1 MSPKKKRSESRTE
14 SSDRNRSG
22 VGAQGSGKGGARFTV
37 HGSRKGR
44 HPRQASASGRRS
56 PGKRPDLK
64 VEIAGIPLKN
74 PVMTASGTF
83 GYGNEFTPFF
93 DLNALGAI
101 IVKTLTMHPR
111 PGNAPPRIAETPGG
125 MLNSIGLQNVGID
138 GFLKHKL
145 PFLRTLATPLFVNIA
160 GKSVEEFADLAKRL
174 SDAEGVAGIEPNIS
188 CPNVAGGLDCGTD
201 PRLTYEVV
209 RSIRQ
214 ASPLPVIPKLSPNVT
229 DVTVIARAAADAGAD
244 ALSLI
249 NTIVGMV
256 IDLRSRR
263 PKLPGATGGLSGPAI
278 RPIAVR
284 MVWEVAQA
292 VKIPVIGIGGIMT
305 GDDAVEFLL
314 AGATAVQVGTA
325 NFLDPLAPMKVLTGI
340 EAYLIRHK
348 IDSVTQLIGAALP
361 HQKS

>member
-1 MSPKKKRSESRTE
+1 M
-14 SSDRNRSG
+14 G
-22 VGAQGSGKGGARFTV
+22 
-37 HGSRKGR
+37 
-44 HPRQASASGRRS
+44 
-56 PGKRPDLK
+56 

-83 GYGNEFTPFF
+83 GYGDEFSSFF

-101 IVKTLTMHPR
+101 IVKTVTMHPR

-138 GFLKHKL
+138 LFLKQKL
-145 PFLRTLATPLFVNIA
+145 PFLRTLTTPLLVNIA

-174 SDAEGVAGIEPNIS
+174 SDAEGVAGIEVNIS
-188 CPNVAGGLDCGTD
+188 CPNVAGGLDFGTD

-209 RSIRQ
+209 RSVRQ
-214 ASPLPVIPKLSPNVT
+214 ATPLPVIPKLSPNVT

-256 IDLRSRR
+256 IDLDSRR

-278 RPIAVR
+278 RPVAVR
-284 MVWEVAQA
+284 MVWEVAQV
-292 VKIPVIGIGGIMT
+292 VKTPIIGIGGIMT
-305 GDDAVEFLL
+305 GNDAVEFLL

-325 NFLDPLAPMKVLTGI
+325 NFLDPLAPMKVLAGI
-340 EAYLIRHK
+340 ESYLTLHRFA
-348 IDSVTQLIGAALP
+348 DVTQLVGAAIP
-361 HQKS
+361 SETRQKSNVHSPRPKAK

>member
-1 MSPKKKRSESRTE
+1 MSTKKKR
-14 SSDRNRSG
+14 
-22 VGAQGSGKGGARFTV
+22 QL
-37 HGSRKGR
+37 
-44 HPRQASASGRRS
+44 P
-56 PGKRPDLK
+56 PPDLG

-93 DLNALGAI
+93 DLSTLGAI
-101 IVKTLTMHPR
+101 IVKTVTMHSR
-111 PGNAPPRIAETPGG
+111 PGNAPPRIAETPAG

-138 GFLKHKL
+138 GFLKQKL
-145 PFLRTLATPLFVNIA
+145 PFLRTLTTPLFVNIA
-160 GKSVEEFADLAKRL
+160 GKSVEEFANLAKRL
-174 SDAEGVAGIEPNIS
+174 SDAEGVAGIELNIS
-188 CPNVAGGLDCGTD
+188 CPNVAGGLDFGTD
-201 PRLTYEVV
+201 PHLAYEVV
-209 RSIRQ
+209 RSVRQ
-214 ASPLPVIPKLSPNVT
+214 STPLPIIPKLSPNVT

-284 MVWEVAQA
+284 MVWEVVQA
-292 VKIPVIGIGGIMT
+292 VTIPVIGIGGIMT
-305 GDDAVEFLL
+305 GNDAVEFLL

-325 NFLDPLAPMKVLTGI
+325 NFLDPLAPMKVLAGI
-340 EAYLIRHK
+340 EAYLARHRF
-348 IDSVTQLIGAALP
+348 DGVTQLIGAALP
-361 HQKS
+361 SDPA

>member
-1 MSPKKKRSESRTE
+1 M
-14 SSDRNRSG
+14 G
-22 VGAQGSGKGGARFTV
+22 
-37 HGSRKGR
+37 
-44 HPRQASASGRRS
+44 
-56 PGKRPDLK
+56 

-83 GYGNEFTPFF
+83 GYGDEFSSFF

-101 IVKTLTMHPR
+101 IVKTVTMHPR

-138 GFLKHKL
+138 LFLKQKL
-145 PFLRTLATPLFVNIA
+145 PFLRTLTTPLLVNIA

-174 SDAEGVAGIEPNIS
+174 SDADGTAAIELNIS
-188 CPNVAGGLDCGTD
+188 CPNVAGGLDFGTD

-209 RSIRQ
+209 RSVRQ
-214 ASPLPVIPKLSPNVT
+214 ATPLPVIPKLSPNVT

-256 IDLRSRR
+256 IDLDSRR

-278 RPIAVR
+278 RPVAVR
-284 MVWEVAQA
+284 MVWEVAQV
-292 VKIPVIGIGGIMT
+292 VKTPIIGIGGIMT
-305 GDDAVEFLL
+305 GNDAVEFLL

-325 NFLDPLAPMKVLTGI
+325 NFLDPLAPMKVLAGI
-340 EAYLIRHK
+340 ESYLTLHRFAA
-348 IDSVTQLIGAALP
+348 VTQLVGAAIP
-361 HQKS
+361 SETR